1 MTTRGA
7 GRPPG
12 RGGQRG
18 GGALVPPWPGSQ
30 GSREPK
36 GPRGPL
42 SYPRALAIVV
52 VAVALGAY
60 LLSIGPGHGAAAPP
74 PTTTP
79 TTAPPASTTTTTAP
93 GKSGSAATKPSTAVK
108 VLVANAS
115 ETNGVAGYYTSQLAS
130 AGWGTLTAVTADT
143 VETTSSVYYASGQQA
158 NAEAVA
164 SELHVASSA
173 VQPLGSTVPL
183 SSTTGADVVVIA
195 GEDLAAKV
203 PTTTTTT
210 AS

>member
-52 VAVALGAY
+52 VGIALGAY
-60 LLSIGPGHGAAAPP
+60 LLSLGPGHGAAAPP
-74 PTTTP
+74 TTSTS
-79 TTAPPASTTTTTAP
+79 TTVPPASTTTTTAP
-93 GKSGSAATKPSTAVK
+93 GTGSTGTKPSTAVK

-115 ETNGVAGYYTSQLAS
+115 ETNGIAGYYTSQLAS

-143 VETTSSVYYASGQQA
+143 LETTSTVYYASGQQA
-158 NAEAVA
+158 NAALVA

-183 SSTTGADVVVIA
+183 SATTGADVVVIA